1 MNTRKL
7 ALLFLFGS
15 VLAPSSKAQV
25 KHIEMRVE
33 GMTCNFCAF
42 GVKQYLGRQIG
53 VQEVEVVLIHGKV
66 DITPTED
73 GQIVPGQLLKATY
86 DSGVTVAEMNIT
98 ARGRIVKDS
107 SGNFIFSVANQ
118 SFAIAPNDLLKRLG
132 PLVNSPTIVTVYGE
146 LYRKP
151 AGEQNTYASAPLKLL
166 ILDVQKKE

>member
-7 ALLFLFGS
+7 ALLFLFSS
-15 VLAPSSKAQV
+15 VLVPLSKAQV

-42 GVKQYLGRQIG
+42 GVKQYLGRQAG
-53 VQEVEVVLIHGKV
+53 VQKVEVALIQGKV
-66 DITPTED
+66 DITPKED
-73 GQIVPGQLLKATY
+73 GQIDPAQLLKATY
-86 DSGVTVAEMNIT
+86 DSGVTVAEMDMT

-107 SGNFIFSVANQ
+107 SGNFILLVANQ
-118 SFAIAPNDLLKRLG
+118 SFAVAPDLLKRLE

-151 AGEQNTYASAPLKLL
+151 TGEQNTYASAAPLKLL